1 MTKNSEKIESAVF
14 GATGLIGQKLVKFLK
29 QSSKFKKINLMV
41 RSAINLED
49 EKVKIHKIDLF
60 KKSEILNS
68 LRSSQLVFLTIGTTM
83 SRVKGDKEKYKRID
97 LGITKDVADSCK
109 ELGIEKLILVSSSG
123 ADLKSKSFY
132 LNLKG
137 KIEKYVTDINLK
149 SVHILRPSLLLG
161 KRSEN
166 RFGERIAQ
174 MIMPKISFL
183 MPSKYRPISAEDV
196 AKAMVQLSVTE
207 GKAVKTYHYRE
218 IVDLSNEFESENSI
232 I

>member
-1 MTKNSEKIESAVF
+1 MNKNSEKIESAIF

-29 QSSKFKKINLMV
+29 QSSKIKKINLVV

-83 SRVKGDKEKYKRID
+83 SRVKGDKEEYKRID
-97 LGITKDVADSCK
+97 LGITKDVVDSCI

-161 KRSEN
+161 KRSEK

-183 MPSKYRPISAEDV
+183 IPSKYRPISA
-196 AKAMVQLSVTE
+196 
-207 GKAVKTYHYRE
+207 
-218 IVDLSNEFESENSI
+218 
-232 I
+232 

>member
-1 MTKNSEKIESAVF
+1 MNKNSEKIESAIF

-29 QSSKFKKINLMV
+29 QSSKFKKINLVV
-41 RSAINLED
+41 RSDINLED
-49 EKVKIHKIDLF
+49 EKVKIPKIDLF

-97 LGITKDVADSCK
+97 YGITKDVADSCI

-196 AKAMVQLSVTE
+196 AKAMVQLSVTD

-218 IVDLSNEFESENSI
+218 IVDLSNEFELEN
-232 I
+232 